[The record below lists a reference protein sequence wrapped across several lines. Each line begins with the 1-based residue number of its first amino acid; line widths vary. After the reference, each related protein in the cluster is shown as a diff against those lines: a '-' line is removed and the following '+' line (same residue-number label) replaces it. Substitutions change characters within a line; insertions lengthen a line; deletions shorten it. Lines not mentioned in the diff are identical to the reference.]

1 MMYKIS
7 VIAVIGLLVFSCKN
21 REDVHVGVNDTMQN
35 VRSVKGQTLFNSRKH
50 AFSDPARLDS
60 FVVTVTGD
68 SLLEANVRL
77 EIFDYAGRSIYLD
90 TFSSG
95 YLLGYGVD
103 YNNTQ
108 AEKEDYIRKRVE
120 GFFDTDSFIF
130 PAIASTDPLDG
141 EHTENKKFWTE
152 LKANPQAIGF
162 YYLLG
167 KEDGR
172 YIAYSKSLRKAL
184 LYYNCC

>member
-1 MMYKIS
+1 MMYKIF
-7 VIAVIGLLVFSCKN
+7 VIAAIGLVVFSCKN
-21 REDVHVGVNDTMQN
+21 REAVNVTAGDTLQHTKA
-35 VRSVKGQTLFNSRKH
+35 VKRPGLLNSRKH
-50 AFSDPARLDS
+50 AFSDPSRLDS
-60 FVVTVTGD
+60 FVVAVTGD
-68 SLLEANVRL
+68 SLLEAHVRL
-77 EIFDYAGRSIYLD
+77 EIFDYTGRSIYVD
-90 TFSSG
+90 TFASG

-103 YNNTQ
+103 YNNTE
-108 AEKEDYIRKRVE
+108 AEKEDYIRKRIE

-141 EHTENKKFWTE
+141 EHTENQKFWKE
-152 LKANPQAIGF
+152 LKADQQAIGF